1 MWVLCT
7 LVLLSSCQC
16 LNPFPMSGDTH
27 RFCLGG
33 GGRFWE
39 AGRNLF
45 SQDACSWGEAHTE
58 VKPIRRSH
66 LGLWV
71 GNSACEVPPALE
83 MAAASQPGVGSLVL
97 TGRGGIVTRVTRPCS
112 QLCTST
118 QTPSV
123 PPASSC
129 LHSHFLP
136 ASSLLRLLIRI
147 GWVVLATTN

>member
-1 MWVLCT
+1 
-7 LVLLSSCQC
+7 
-16 LNPFPMSGDTH
+16 MSGDTH

-112 QLCTST
+112 QLCTKHPDTLGPTSF
-118 QTPSV
+118 QLSALPLSSSKFPSLFV
-123 PPASSC
+123 DQNWLGGVGNHELGCLSSGNGLI
-129 LHSHFLP
+129 LHCVIP
-136 ASSLLRLLIRI
+136 
-147 GWVVLATTN
+147 W